1 MRHKRFIF
9 GLLGVAIGVAS
20 IWAIVQSQSA
30 PGGEKTTGQVQQET
44 YISMVVIQAPWGA
57 KNLVYDKEES
67 KPGEFGF
74 HSSEE
79 ATIAPNTFT
88 VAPNGDI
95 YIVDPLNKRI
105 QRFNEDGQ
113 FISVIPVPRRVSICY
128 ICVDHNDDIYV
139 AHYGKKI
146 GYIYKYDQKGNIL
159 KTYPVLTG
167 IRGEWQTLHCDKL
180 GRIWVSAPGVEFSP
194 IGGFFQVG
202 TSTDSFSLDY
212 QRANAKDGFMG
223 ATPCALD
230 NNWFFKRDVSL
241 GPVFLMGLTDGA
253 KLKTFKSMEGGF
265 WGMDENGAVYTFDDT
280 DEPRSHIVR
289 KYDQNGN
296 LICSFKNSYQEPWV
310 GGDRFAHLDNKG
322 NVYFYIFS
330 EKDGL
335 KIIKWYK
342 KT

>member
-1 MRHKRFIF
+1 
-9 GLLGVAIGVAS
+9 L
-20 IWAIVQSQSA
+20 
-30 PGGEKTTGQVQQET
+30 
-44 YISMVVIQAPWGA
+44 
-57 KNLVYDKEES
+57 
-67 KPGEFGF
+67 
-74 HSSEE
+74 
-79 ATIAPNTFT
+79 
-88 VAPNGDI
+88 
-95 YIVDPLNKRI
+95 
-105 QRFNEDGQ
+105 
-113 FISVIPVPRRVSICY
+113 Y
-128 ICVDHNDDIYV
+128 ICVDRNDDIYV

-167 IRGEWQTLHCDKL
+167 IHGDWQTLHCDKL

-202 TSTDSFSLDY
+202 TSADSFSLDY

-265 WGMDENGAVYTFDDT
+265 WGMDENGAIYSFDDLP
-280 DEPRSHIVR
+280 EPEDYIVR
-289 KYDQNGN
+289 KYDQSGN
-296 LICSFKNSYQEPWV
+296 LICSFKTYFPEPWV
-310 GGDRFAHLDNKG
+310 CGERFTYLDNEG
-322 NVYFYIFS
+322 NVYFFILS
-330 EKDGL
+330 EKGGL

-342 KT
+342 KQ

>member
-1 MRHKRFIF
+1 MRDKRFIF
-9 GLLGVAIGVAS
+9 FLLGLAIGVAS
-20 IWAIVQSQSA
+20 IWAMVQSQQVQK
-30 PGGEKTTGQVQQET
+30 PEKQVQQET
-44 YISMVVIQAPWGA
+44 YVSKVIIQAPWGA

-67 KPGEFGF
+67 KPGEFGH

-79 ATIAPNTFT
+79 ATIAPNTFA

-95 YIVDPLNKRI
+95 YMVDPLNKRI
-105 QRFNEDGQ
+105 QRCNKDGQ
-113 FISVIPVPRRVSICY
+113 FISVIPIPRRVSICY
-128 ICVDHNDDIYV
+128 ICVDRNDNLYGAD
-139 AHYGKKI
+139 YGKKI

-159 KTYPVLTG
+159 KTYPVFTG
-167 IRGEWQTLHCDKL
+167 ISNTGQTLHCDNL
-180 GRIWVSAPGVEFSP
+180 GRIFISARGV
-194 IGGFFQVG
+194 GFFQVG
-202 TSTDSFSLDY
+202 TSADSFSLDY

-253 KLKTFKSMEGGF
+253 KLKTFKSMDGGF
-265 WGMDENGAVYTFDDT
+265 WGMDENGAIYTFDDA
-280 DEPRSHIVR
+280 DEPRNHIVR
-289 KYDQNGN
+289 KYDQSGN

-322 NVYFYIFS
+322 NIYFYIYS
-330 EKDGL
+330 HGGGL

-342 KT
+342 KP